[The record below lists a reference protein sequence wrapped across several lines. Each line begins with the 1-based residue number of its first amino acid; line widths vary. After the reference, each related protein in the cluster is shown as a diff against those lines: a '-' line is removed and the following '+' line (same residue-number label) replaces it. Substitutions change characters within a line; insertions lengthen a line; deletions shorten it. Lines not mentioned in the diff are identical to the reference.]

1 MLEEHADQN
10 EVSTLYRGAR
20 PGSQNGQREQRWRR
34 KNTQPMTDTVT
45 SFCSAIIIIFFI
57 FLSPSSRRL
66 AGLGDCMYYTHGAR
80 KVSVAKK
87 KKEKGTDYTHEKLM
101 KMRTNKV
108 LFPTVSDSLLV

>member
-1 MLEEHADQN
+1 MLEEHAVQN

-20 PGSQNGQREQRWRR
+20 PGSQNGQREQRWGR

-45 SFCSAIIIIFFI
+45 SFCSAIYL
-57 FLSPSSRRL
+57 FLLPSSRTL
-66 AGLGDCMYYTHGAR
+66 AGLGDCIYYTHGVR

-87 KKEKGTDYTHEKLM
+87 RKRKEKKKSDYTHEKLM

>member
-45 SFCSAIIIIFFI
+45 SFCSAIIIFLLFFY
-57 FLSPSSRRL
+57 RRL
-66 AGLGDCMYYTHGAR
+66 AVDLLALAIVCIIRTAQ
-80 KVSVAKK
+80 
-87 KKEKGTDYTHEKLM
+87 EK
-101 KMRTNKV
+101 
-108 LFPTVSDSLLV
+108 